1 MVGPRRA
8 ELLGGGIRHLEHAI
22 GSPIGDPSWR
32 PGISRAVASLRA
44 AFAEQ
49 ISATEGPSGLYAGR
63 VEGQPRLT
71 RKLNALVHEQH
82 TVLSSL
88 DGLEFRLDTEAC
100 DDDLRTQA
108 AQVLEE
114 VLRHRQHGA
123 VLVYDV
129 LSTDLGGET

>member
-8 ELLGGGIRHLEHAI
+8 ELLGGIRHLEHAI
-22 GSPIGDPSWR
+22 GFPISDPSWR
-32 PGISRAVASLRA
+32 PGMSRAVASLRA

-49 ISATEGPSGLYAGR
+49 ISATEGPSGLYAGLL
-63 VEGQPRLT
+63 EGEPRLT
-71 RKLNALVHEQH
+71 RKLNALVDEQH

-88 DGLEFRLDTEAC
+88 DGLEFRLDTEVC

-108 AQVLEE
+108 AHVLEK

-123 VLVYDV
+123 DLVYEA